1 MVKTTTKILQEIEKN
16 KVKREKLK
24 RIRQQRRKL
33 LNEEMRKP
41 QKRKI
46 EIIEYEDGTYSLRG
60 YAYDLPLKVD
70 EVEFAFH
77 SWLNKLLEKR
87 V

>member
-16 KVKREKLK
+16 KAKREKLK

-41 QKRKI
+41 QN
-46 EIIEYEDGTYSLRG
+46 L
-60 YAYDLPLKVD
+60 
-70 EVEFAFH
+70 
-77 SWLNKLLEKR
+77 
-87 V
+87 